1 MIAESG
7 RSAVEPRVSG
17 EAFFLPSDDA
27 REKVIIPRG
36 DLPPQAQRVL
46 AAGGSEQIV
55 SYMLDCREVGGRILG
70 SHPAL
75 GSEPS

>member
-7 RSAVEPRVSG
+7 RSAVERRVSG
-17 EAFFLPSDDA
+17 EAFLPSDDA
-27 REKVIIPRG
+27 REKVMIPRG
-36 DLPPQAQRVL
+36 DLPPQAHRVL

-55 SYMLDCREVGGRILG
+55 SYMLDRREVGGRILG

-75 GSEPS
+75 GSEPN